1 MSIDDLF
8 RISGPSKQGPP
19 QQTDPT
25 ADSTEF
31 RRLLE
36 QLENLS
42 RSADK
47 ATPKIEGD
55 DEVPVDEADDLKDA
69 LRRADDDFVA
79 AMDLRRRLEEAFRRS
94 QS

>member
-1 MSIDDLF
+1 MSVDDVF
-8 RISGPSKQGPP
+8 RIRGPDQPTSAGRA
-19 QQTDPT
+19 DPT

-42 RSADK
+42 RSAE
-47 ATPKIEGD
+47 ATGAEQTGVED
-55 DEVPVDEADDLKDA
+55 ADDLKNA
-69 LRRADDDFVA
+69 LQRAEDDFVS
-79 AMDLRRRLEEAFRRS
+79 AMDLRRQLEEAFRRS

>member
-1 MSIDDLF
+1 MSVDDLF
-8 RISGPSKQGPP
+8 RIGGPAGQGPP
-19 QQTDPT
+19 ERVDPA

-42 RSADK
+42 RPPDTAVVGK
-47 ATPKIEGD
+47 AGAEEP
-55 DEVPVDEADDLKDA
+55 EVTDADDLQDA
-69 LRRADDDFVA
+69 LRRAEDDFVS
-79 AMDLRRRLEEAFRRS
+79 AMDLRRQLEEAFRRS

>member
-1 MSIDDLF
+1 MSVDDLF
-8 RISGPSKQGPP
+8 RISGPEKPALPNQV
-19 QQTDPT
+19 DPT

-42 RSADK
+42 RPTEK
-47 ATPKIEGD
+47 ARTEEP
-55 DEVPVDEADDLKDA
+55 EVTDAEDLKDA
-69 LRRADDDFVA
+69 LRRAEDDFVS
-79 AMDLRRRLEEAFRRS
+79 AMDLRRQLEEAFRRS